1 MILSVAMRVYLLPL
15 TLFLSTVAH
24 TLSLAHSQLSPL
36 TASHESRTS
45 ISDTSLS
52 GIGSSGT
59 GAIGAGSG
67 A

>member
-1 MILSVAMRVYLLPL
+1 MRVYLYRLRCY
-15 TLFLSTVAH
+15 FILSH
-24 TLSLAHSQLSPL
+24 TLTRSLAALAAL

>member
-15 TLFLSTVAH
+15 TLLLSTVAH
-24 TLSLAHSQLSPL
+24 THSLTLAAL

>member
-1 MILSVAMRVYLLPL
+1 MRVYLYRLRCS
-15 TLFLSTVAH
+15 FLLSH